1 MLLCYCTEMVLITLL
16 VKTWSLM
23 NFSNTTLTAV
33 CPQASYLTP
42 LYLRFLI
49 LQSEDT
55 FKSDLTGGVL
65 NEIMQVKF
73 LIQGWTQ
80 NKCKIMLASTII
92 AQ

>member
-1 MLLCYCTEMVLITLL
+1 MVLITSL
-16 VKTWSLM
+16 VKNWSLM
-23 NFSNTTLTAV
+23 NFSNTTLIAV

-42 LYLRFLI
+42 LYLSFLI
-49 LQSEDT
+49 LQSENT
-55 FKSDLTGGVL
+55 FQSDLTGGVL

-80 NKCKIMLASTII
+80 NKYKIMLASTII